1 MLGCSPG
8 VHDMTERIKMT
19 MFEPVQAHKV
29 LTQIIWPLI
38 KSSLMVG
45 HRMVVEVKPETRS
58 LAQNARL
65 WAMLTDISKQVD
77 WYGRKL
83 TPEEW
88 KHVFTASLTKQDVVP
103 GLDGG
108 FVILGKSTSSMTKG
122 EMSEL
127 QELMQAFGAQQSVRF
142 TAPEFIDPDTGEIT

>member
-1 MLGCSPG
+1 MLDCSPG

-29 LTQIIWPLI
+29 LTQTIWPLI
-38 KSSLMVG
+38 KSSLMAG

-108 FVILGKSTSSMTKG
+108 FVVLGKSTSSMTKG